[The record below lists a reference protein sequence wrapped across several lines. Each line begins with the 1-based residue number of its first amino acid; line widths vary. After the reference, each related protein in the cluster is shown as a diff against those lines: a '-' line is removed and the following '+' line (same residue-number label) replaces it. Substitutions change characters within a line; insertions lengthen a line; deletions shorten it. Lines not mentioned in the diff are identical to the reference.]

1 MWGGGVYGAMLM
13 EEAGEPQRVHASDA
27 TAALLGERGFGLR
40 PARKYAPPH
49 PAAAAAS
56 ISSSFWLVRSTP
68 PPSPDGR
75 SDGHSSASAPRAGSS
90 HLNGPPTPPP
100 SGATQ
105 ATARP
110 RRYRPLDPDPVAP
123 PAAKGWGQLR
133 GIHRGIRP
141 GELASLSS
149 AVHVLGRAPP
159 GSPLTTR
166 LAPTRPRHTPHAA
179 RRMPHR
185 VGNLSFEASSEL
197 PSLRS
202 ANWQQ
207 RLHHVCICGWH
218 FMTRPLARFHR
229 QKWHSSPVALH
240 LRRSGFELSTPDGA
254 SQSRAST
261 RLSSSHR
268 GSVGSAASPAASPAG
283 TGKRRDSVG
292 DSARR
297 LSSFSPFHS
306 RSEGVAELSP
316 LPSALPAAADGL
328 TGLPLQQ
335 RGPQSPSP
343 GSSQPSPRGCCRKC
357 L

>member
-75 SDGHSSASAPRAGSS
+75 SDGHSSASAPRAGSP
-90 HLNGPPTPPP
+90 HLNGQPTPPP

-105 ATARP
+105 ATAGP

-240 LRRSGFELSTPDGA
+240 LRRSGFELSTPMYYLLCIIYSLLFIIYYQASSSPRHPTEPRNRARARGSRRRTAAAWAARLVPRLAPRGRARGVTRSATRRGA
-254 SQSRAST
+254 S
-261 RLSSSHR
+261 
-268 GSVGSAASPAASPAG
+268 P
-283 TGKRRDSVG
+283 
-292 DSARR
+292 
-297 LSSFSPFHS
+297 
-306 RSEGVAELSP
+306 
-316 LPSALPAAADGL
+316 
-328 TGLPLQQ
+328 
-335 RGPQSPSP
+335 PSP
-343 GSSQPSPRGCCRKC
+343 PFIRAARGWRSYRRCRRPSPRQPTG
-357 L
+357 